1 MIGLSFS
8 FFSITC
14 FLPYSFSAIGNFYL
28 FLIFHV
34 FCVYMYTVCYSLAS
48 VFKSCMFKKK
58 NRKCFVNFQLNLPGN
73 VFPIW
78 WYRPKHIFSDW
89 LKHYA
94 FSNRKI
100 GHPTIEC
107 LVVRFPDT
115 NSHCFF
121 SHTLRL
127 NLNTQIV
134 F

>member
-58 NRKCFVNFQLNLPGN
+58 IVNALL
-73 VFPIW
+73 I
-78 WYRPKHIFSDW
+78 
-89 LKHYA
+89 
-94 FSNRKI
+94 SN
-100 GHPTIEC
+100 
-107 LVVRFPDT
+107 
-115 NSHCFF
+115 
-121 SHTLRL
+121 
-127 NLNTQIV
+127 
-134 F
+134 